1 MKSLTKV
8 LFKRKSIDE
17 ANIFYAMYPGIPWAQ
32 AHISEMKDDD
42 DGDTR
47 SIDSFST
54 TATVDDNPGTGR
66 VLDTYFFQ
74 PAGRRIERLAMTF
87 TIRHLHPSWIEAFI
101 RGFLCFP
108 YLDIKLT
115 LSIALRN
122 IDLSHFSGPTII
134 SGLKSLVRQA
144 QWVSQSF
151 CKRNDSDYFTAVCKT
166 NETRNENQMLL

>member
-1 MKSLTKV
+1 MLSSLQIIRPAPSSKPSMAMMKSLTRV

-17 ANIFYAMYPGIPWAQ
+17 ANRFYAMYLSIPWAQ
-32 AHISEMKDDD
+32 AHITEMEDDD

-47 SIDSFST
+47 SIESFST

-74 PAGRRIERLAMTF
+74 PAGRRIERLAMRF
-87 TIRHLHPSWIEAFI
+87 TIWHLHPSRIEAFI
-101 RGFLCFP
+101 APEKIGLLP
-108 YLDIKLT
+108 WHGTKLT

-122 IDLSHFSGPTII
+122 VGRWYFSGTTII

-144 QWVSQSF
+144 
-151 CKRNDSDYFTAVCKT
+151 K
-166 NETRNENQMLL
+166 

>member
-1 MKSLTKV
+1 
-8 LFKRKSIDE
+8 
-17 ANIFYAMYPGIPWAQ
+17 MYPGIPCAQ

-47 SIDSFST
+47 SIESFST

-74 PAGRRIERLAMTF
+74 PAGRRIERLAMRF
-87 TIRHLHPSWIEAFI
+87 TIRHLHPSRIEAFI
-101 RGFLCFP
+101 AGAFVYFP
-108 YLDIKLT
+108 IMEHKLT

-122 IDLSHFSGPTII
+122 IDRRHFSGPTVI

-144 QWVSQSF
+144 Q
-151 CKRNDSDYFTAVCKT
+151 
-166 NETRNENQMLL
+166 